1 MILSAHYALS
11 YCMNLSLHHVAIH
24 FVALVYISQWIM
36 VSLHNFYMPNY
47 LFLFNYEHTGILL
60 CYVQ

>member
-11 YCMNLSLHHVAIH
+11 YCMNLSLHHVGIH
-24 FVALVYISQWIM
+24 FVAHVYISQWIM
-36 VSLHNFYMPNY
+36 VSLHNFHMPKY
-47 LFLFNYEHTGILL
+47 LFLFNYELTAM